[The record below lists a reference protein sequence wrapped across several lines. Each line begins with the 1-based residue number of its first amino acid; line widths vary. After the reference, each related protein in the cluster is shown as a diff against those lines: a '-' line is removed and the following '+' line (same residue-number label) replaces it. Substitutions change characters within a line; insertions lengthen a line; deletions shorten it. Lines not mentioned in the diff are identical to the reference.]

1 MLDNLSIKLKMTL
14 MVFVP
19 AVLIFILLGMS
30 TFSNYDKV
38 AELSKIEEAT
48 ILATKISAMVHNT
61 QKERGAS
68 AGFVGSG
75 GKKFVDTMP
84 SIRKDT
90 DATRAE
96 MEAFYVTMD
105 MSKYPKAMQDQMNDA
120 MNRLSKLDATRA
132 SISSLEYN
140 VPKTVG
146 YYTPLNG
153 SFIDT
158 IAYIAKMSSDVQMST
173 SLNALR
179 TISTRKREPELKEPL

>member
-1 MLDNLSIKLKMTL
+1 MLDNLSIRVKMIL
-14 MVFVP
+14 MVFIP
-19 AVLIFILLGMS
+19 AAVIFVLLA
-30 TFSNYDKV
+30 SNAYKHYGEV
-38 AELSKIEEAT
+38 QELSKIEEAT

-90 DATRAE
+90 DVTRAE
-96 MEAFYVTMD
+96 MEAFYKTMD
-105 MSKYPKAMQDQMNDA
+105 MSKYPQAMQNQMNDA

-153 SFIDT
+153 AFIDT
-158 IAYIAKMSSDVQMST
+158 IAYIAKMSSDKQMTT
-173 SLNALR
+173 SLLLLQIIF
-179 TISTRKREPELKEPL
+179 TQKRELVLSVL